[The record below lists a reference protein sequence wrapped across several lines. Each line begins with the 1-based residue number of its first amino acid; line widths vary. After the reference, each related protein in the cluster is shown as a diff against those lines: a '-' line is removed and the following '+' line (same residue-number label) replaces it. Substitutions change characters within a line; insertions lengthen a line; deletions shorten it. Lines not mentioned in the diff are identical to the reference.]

1 LVALQRTVR
10 DMISLNQM
18 KNNIVVSIIILIVV
32 ALGLYFV
39 SRGTSTQT
47 MPGASSEL
55 QISIL
60 KQGSGPA
67 VKTGDTVSV
76 NYTGSF
82 EDGTVFDSNVDPK
95 FQHVAPF
102 SFQVGKG
109 MVIKGWDLGLVGM
122 KVGEQRKLVIAPSL
136 AYGDLGIPGAIP
148 PKATLTFEVE
158 LLTIK

>member
-1 LVALQRTVR
+1 
-10 DMISLNQM
+10 M

-32 ALGLYFV
+32 ALGLYFI
-39 SRGTSTQT
+39 SRNTSTQT

-55 QISIL
+55 QISVI
-60 KQGSGPA
+60 KQGSGQQ
-67 VKTGDTVSV
+67 VKSGDTVSV

-82 EDGTVFDSNVDPK
+82 ADGTVFDSNVDPK

-102 SFQVGKG
+102 SFQVGQG
-109 MVIKGWDLGLVGM
+109 MVIKGWDLGLIGM
-122 KVGEQRKLVIAPSL
+122 KIGERRKLVIAPSL

-148 PKATLTFEVE
+148 PKSTLTFDVE